1 MKKNIMKKKAIS
13 PVVTTVLLIIVVV
26 IAVAGFN
33 NWFNNYQSKLFSNI
47 EKKDAYNSGLN
58 LLGIIGNTLYIKSNL
73 NFFITDIKIND
84 KDCNISKNLTKGI
97 NEINISSCLKNLTQ
111 NPVDIVVFL
120 KDKIIEKKIYLKNK
134 DTVLIK
140 NSSLK
145 NTSDSNKVYKILS

>member
-84 KDCNISKNLTKGI
+84 MK
-97 NEINISSCLKNLTQ
+97 
-111 NPVDIVVFL
+111 
-120 KDKIIEKKIYLKNK
+120 
-134 DTVLIK
+134 
-140 NSSLK
+140 
-145 NTSDSNKVYKILS
+145 